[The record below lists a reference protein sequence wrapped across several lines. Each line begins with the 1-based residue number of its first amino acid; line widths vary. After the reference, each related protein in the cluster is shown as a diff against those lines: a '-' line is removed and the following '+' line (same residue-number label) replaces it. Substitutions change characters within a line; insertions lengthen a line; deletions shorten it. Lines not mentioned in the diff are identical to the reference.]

1 MCLPGWWA
9 SVPQCVHEF
18 TRLSVITFHFLS
30 PCGFCWLDHPLI
42 SHSLMS
48 ARAHDLTIV
57 NNKSF
62 VIACP
67 RLSTSDSSVNKFPFQ
82 NNRAGCTKHRTM
94 SESFRATTGLV
105 TTDHTPETS
114 IHPFLIIRNELDQ
127 SQDLLLVK
135 KPQKPNQQK
144 LAQQTKPTTP
154 STPKNPKYFL
164 LSRVSTIYTSRNAN
178 RLK

>member
-1 MCLPGWWA
+1 
-9 SVPQCVHEF
+9 
-18 TRLSVITFHFLS
+18 
-30 PCGFCWLDHPLI
+30 
-42 SHSLMS
+42 MS

-135 KPQKPNQQK
+135 K
-144 LAQQTKPTTP
+144 
-154 STPKNPKYFL
+154 TPKTQPTKTSPTNKTNHTLHTQKSKVLSSKQSFYNLHFEECKQTQVKLRQVIQSISTATAQSSRWSDSLPQINLNPVL
-164 LSRVSTIYTSRNAN
+164 HTQ
-178 RLK
+178 